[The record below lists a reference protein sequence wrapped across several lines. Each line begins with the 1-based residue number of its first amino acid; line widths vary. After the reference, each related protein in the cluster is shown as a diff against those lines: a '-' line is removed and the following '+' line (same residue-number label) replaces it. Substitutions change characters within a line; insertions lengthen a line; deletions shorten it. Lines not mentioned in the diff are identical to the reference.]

1 MLLSATNKFGQIDY
15 LSTYVRNILFGISV
29 TKLLKNA
36 GKSTKPFM
44 IRHLVFSSNKN
55 VPEKVP
61 ERNKLK
67 AAVNLMT
74 LPLLELLPG
83 LTVKVLLQTSLNI
96 FDDVLF
102 KAVCEPPLLQHFYF
116 LP

>member
-1 MLLSATNKFGQIDY
+1 MLEIW
-15 LSTYVRNILFGISV
+15 NIWFGISG
-29 TKLLKNA
+29 TELLKNA
-36 GKSTKPFM
+36 GKSIKPFV

-61 ERNKLK
+61 GRSKLK

-83 LTVKVLLQTSLNI
+83 LTVIAMIEGVSADKLKN
-96 FDDVLF
+96 F
-102 KAVCEPPLLQHFYF
+102 
-116 LP
+116 